1 LTFPQGNALDRS
13 GKKEIVMIR
22 FSVPDMNCGHC
33 TASIEKAIVTIDPH
47 ATVTCDLT
55 ARSVEVDNALDESA
69 LKAAIH
75 DAGYGSERLT

>member
-1 LTFPQGNALDRS
+1 
-13 GKKEIVMIR
+13 MIR

-55 ARSVEVDNALDESA
+55 ARTVEVDSALDESA

-75 DAGYGSERLT
+75 DAGYGSQRLS

>member
-1 LTFPQGNALDRS
+1 
-13 GKKEIVMIR
+13 MIR

-55 ARSVEVDNALDESA
+55 ARSVEVDSALDESA
-69 LKAAIH
+69 LKKNILKHPGLREWFPLLARRMATICR
-75 DAGYGSERLT
+75 SRR

>member
-1 LTFPQGNALDRS
+1 
-13 GKKEIVMIR
+13 MIR

-33 TASIEKAIVTIDPH
+33 TASIKKAI
-47 ATVTCDLT
+47 VTCDLT
-55 ARSVEVDNALDESA
+55 ARSVEVDSALDESA